1 MMDKYIEQLIDDI
14 KQARQKVQPPHPLW
28 LDSEADPYDVGELE
42 DISYVEQFV
51 YGKEVPVS
59 EITGI
64 DAKLLPPTE
73 RLSPNQR
80 ALLAEEL
87 EALLH
92 HYHLHPEFPNLYPS
106 YLKYPFLLKVW
117 SQNQVPLSYG
127 ENHIEFCDYNVA
139 NCPFEGYCHV
149 CGDMEMEKHLSR
161 NSAKNDF
168 SALPFELIAP
178 ASLETDED
186 SNNPIDYESIK
197 KLLEHL
203 SEHTKSNFLYRL
215 TEIYPTIANLLI
227 ETFKDDYQMAQSIT
241 SNNFE
246 FEDYVF
252 YVEDNADNLRDEL
265 DSIDLED
272 IDYNGYADR
281 DYYVSESDLG
291 CEEAE
296 EALYDILSPTLSEL
310 KEALETK
317 ELRDIFA
324 EVIILYKAGIE
335 AFPND
340 PNDFLPPLE
349 DRISHEIKHLLDAA
363 QKQSPKKDYTL
374 EDFTQASKLVFTFHA
389 QLQNDNFLVFTC
401 QLLENYITNKE
412 FAQKFLEIGKQM
424 NTPLYKALRV
434 VSKALKLIDD
444 KDTWLQNLEL
454 GFTMELDTSLE
465 LMDYYYANAADK
477 FEGAAQRL
485 LTSFDL
491 QVYDY
496 LMPKVKQGSPIYIE
510 ILKGKILSQNDSSC
524 IQQLLGFCTQD
535 EVNEFIA
542 SLNNK
547 YMKAKI
553 YAQMGNYQ
561 EIVSLIKQYAIHN
574 NTLFEQIDFIKAI
587 ELVYNELPNE
597 AIELTITRI
606 DKLFNAERKRE
617 TYALIARTIA
627 CIPPKIP
634 GYERLRQLTLD
645 LYNHEPKL
653 PALKDE
659 FRKAGL
665 IKP

>member
-1 MMDKYIEQLIDDI
+1 MDKYIEQLIDDL

-28 LDSEADPYDVGELE
+28 LESEADPYDEGELE
-42 DISYVEQFV
+42 DLSYVEEFV
-51 YGKEVPVS
+51 YGKEMPVS

-64 DAKLLPPTE
+64 DANLLPPTD

-92 HYHLHPEFPNLYPS
+92 HFHLYPDFPNLYPMH
-106 YLKYPFLLKVW
+106 LKYPFLLRVW
-117 SQNQVPLSYG
+117 SEKHVPLSYG
-127 ENHIEFCDYNVA
+127 ENHIEFCDYQVE

-149 CGDMEMEKHLSR
+149 CGDMEKDKYHSGD
-161 NSAKNDF
+161 STKIDF
-168 SALPFELIAP
+168 NAMPFELFAP
-178 ASLETDED
+178 GELGSDES

-203 SEHTKSNFLYRL
+203 SEQTKSNFLYRL

-227 ETFKDDYQMAQSIT
+227 ETFKDDYQLAHSAA

-246 FEDYVF
+246 FEDYMI
-252 YVEDNADNLRDEL
+252 YVKDTSENLRVEL

-272 IDYNGYADR
+272 IDYDGYVYR

-296 EALYDILSPTLSEL
+296 GALDDVLSPALSEL

-317 ELRDIFA
+317 ELLDIFA

-335 AFPND
+335 ASPND

-349 DRISHEIKHLLDAA
+349 DHISYEIKRLVGEAK
-363 QKQSPKKDYTL
+363 KQIPKKEYTL
-374 EDFTQASKLVFTFHA
+374 KDFSQASKLVFAFHE

-401 QLLENYITNKE
+401 QLLENYIANKE
-412 FAQKFLEIGKQM
+412 FAQQFLEIGKQL
-424 NTPLYKALRV
+424 NTPIYKALQV
-434 VSKALKLIDD
+434 VSNVLKLIDD
-444 KDTWLQNLEL
+444 KDAWLQNLEQ
-454 GFTMELDTSLE
+454 GFTKELNTSLE
-465 LMDYYYANAADK
+465 LMDYYYANASDK
-477 FEGAAQRL
+477 FEDAAERL
-485 LTSFDL
+485 LTAFGL

-496 LMPKVKQGSPIYIE
+496 LMPKVKRGSPTHIE
-510 ILKGKILSQNDSSC
+510 ILKGKIWRQNDSSC
-524 IQQLLGFCTQD
+524 IQPLLGFCTQD
-535 EVNEFIA
+535 EVNAFIA
-542 SLNNK
+542 SLNNN

-553 YAQMGNYQ
+553 YAQMGNFQ
-561 EIVSLIKQYAIHN
+561 EIVSLIQQYALHN
-574 NTLFEQIDFIKAI
+574 NTLFEQLDFIKAI
-587 ELVYNELPNE
+587 ELVYKELPNE

-606 DKLFNAERKRE
+606 DNLFNAERKRE

-627 CIPPKIP
+627 CIPPKII

>member
-1 MMDKYIEQLIDDI
+1 MDKYIEQLIDDI

-28 LDSEADPYDVGELE
+28 LDSEADPYDEGELE
-42 DISYVEQFV
+42 DLSYVEQFV

-117 SQNQVPLSYG
+117 SQSHVPLSYG
-127 ENHIEFCDYNVA
+127 ENHIEFCDYNVE

-149 CGDMEMEKHLSR
+149 CGDMEMEKRLAR
-161 NSAKNDF
+161 NSAKDDL
-168 SALPFELIAP
+168 SSMPFELIAP
-178 ASLETDED
+178 ASLETNED

-203 SEHTKSNFLYRL
+203 SEQTKSNFLYRL
-215 TEIYPTIANLLI
+215 TEIYPSIANLLI

-272 IDYNGYADR
+272 IDYNSDAYR

-296 EALYDILSPTLSEL
+296 GVLYDILSPTLSEL
-310 KEALETK
+310 KKALETN

-335 AFPND
+335 AHPND

-349 DRISHEIKHLLDAA
+349 DHISYEIKHLVDAA
-363 QKQSPKKDYTL
+363 QKQSPKKEYTL
-374 EDFTQASKLVFTFHA
+374 DDFTQASKLVFTFHA

-412 FAQKFLEIGKQM
+412 FAQKFLGIGKQM

-444 KDTWLQNLEL
+444 KDAWLQNLEL
-454 GFTMELDTSLE
+454 GFTKELGTSLE
-465 LMDYYYANAADK
+465 LMDYYYTNAPEK
-477 FEGAAQRL
+477 FEDAAERL
-485 LTSFDL
+485 LTAFGL

-496 LMPKVKQGSPIYIE
+496 LMPKVKQGSPIHIE
-510 ILKGKILSQNDSSC
+510 ILKGKIWRQNDSSC
-524 IQQLLGFCTQD
+524 IQPLLGFCTQD
-535 EVNEFIA
+535 EVNAFIA
-542 SLNNK
+542 SLNNN
-547 YMKAKI
+547 YMKAII
-553 YAQMGNYQ
+553 YAQMGNFQ
-561 EIVSLIKQYAIHN
+561 EIVSLIQQYALHN
-574 NTLFEQIDFIKAI
+574 NTLFEQLDFIKAI
-587 ELVYNELPNE
+587 ELVYKELPNE

-606 DKLFNAERKRE
+606 DNLFNAERKRE

-627 CIPPKIP
+627 CIPPNIP